1 MAEETNKATLTV
13 DGKEYDAATL
23 SENSK
28 KLIAN
33 IQFAEQEMTRLRMR
47 SAAMQTAR
55 QSYAVALK
63 NELEEK
69 LPSEN
74 MESPETTQ

>member
-1 MAEETNKATLTV
+1 MAEEQKNTITV

-33 IQFAEQEMTRLRMR
+33 IQYADQELTRLRMQN
-47 SAAMQTAR
+47 SAMQTAR
-55 QSYAVALK
+55 QSYVVALK
-63 NELEEK
+63 NELEGNKTEAAA
-69 LPSEN
+69 E
-74 MESPETTQ
+74 